1 MDNIEHLF
9 LLTGVLLGLSV
20 LATLVSARSG
30 IPILLIFLL
39 LGMLA
44 GESGPG
50 GIQFESY
57 SLAYSVGN
65 LALAIILLD
74 GGMRT
79 RMDTFRVGLKPA
91 LSLATLGVVITSGI
105 TGLLAVYILDL
116 GWLQGLLLG
125 AIVGSTD
132 AAAVFSLLGGRG
144 MQLNQRVGAS
154 LEIESGTND
163 PMAIFL
169 TLTLIAL
176 ITGEMNSMGD
186 ALLFLLTQLGVG
198 ALAGLLG
205 GRLLVQLIRR
215 IHLVSGLYPLLVFG
229 FGLTLF
235 GLTALLEGSGFLA
248 VYLAGLVLGNS
259 RLRNLESILPV
270 FDGLAWLSQ
279 IGLFLVLGLLI
290 SPTDM
295 WAMALPASLIALAMI
310 FVARPL
316 AVLASLLPFFRFNVR
331 ELGFISWVGLRGA
344 VPIVLAIFPLMAG
357 IEEGGLLFNVAF
369 FVVLFSLLVQG
380 STLSPVARWLEV
392 EVPPVPAPKRR
403 SMLGIFKEDDFEMF
417 LYRVES
423 QSLDGVVVRQLTFPP
438 HCRVAA
444 VFRDENLLP
453 ASGSTRLAMNDMLC
467 VIGRSTHLKTL
478 NNMFGGDLEAAR
490 EKARTFF
497 GDFILDA
504 DARMGDVALMYG
516 VDVPAAEQDLTL
528 GDFML
533 AHNSGHPV
541 VGDHFV
547 RYGMIWT
554 VADVDGDRVLKVG
567 LREYEPA

>member
-9 LLTGVLLGLSV
+9 LLAGVLLCLSV

-30 IPILLIFLL
+30 IPILLIFLVI
-39 LGMLA
+39 GMLA

-50 GIQFESY
+50 GIRFESY

-79 RMDTFRVGLKPA
+79 RMETFRVGLKPA
-91 LSLATLGVVITSGI
+91 LSLATLGVLITSGI
-105 TGLLAVYILDL
+105 TGVLAVYILDL

-176 ITGEMNSMGD
+176 ITGEMSGPGE
-186 ALLFLLTQLGVG
+186 ALLFLLSQLGIG

-205 GRLLVQLIRR
+205 GQLLVQLIRR
-215 IHLVSGLYPLLVFG
+215 ISLASGLYPLLVTG

-235 GLTALLEGSGFLA
+235 AVTALLQGSGFLA

-310 FVARPL
+310 FIARPV
-316 AVLASLLPFFRFNVR
+316 AVLASLLPFFRFNAR

-357 IEEGGLLFNVAF
+357 IEEGGMLFNVAF
-369 FVVLFSLLVQG
+369 FVVLISLLVQG
-380 STLSPVARWLEV
+380 SSLPPMARWLEV
-392 EVPPVPAPKRR
+392 EVPPEPAPKRR

-417 LYRVES
+417 LYQVES
-423 QSLDGVVVRQLTFPP
+423 QSLDGIVVRQLTFPP

-444 VFRDENLLP
+444 VFRGEHLLP
-453 ASGSTRLAMNDMLC
+453 ASGSTRLAMNDVLC

-478 NNMFGGDLEAAR
+478 NNMFGGDLDVAR
-490 EKARTFF
+490 EKARAFF

-516 VDVPAAEQDLTL
+516 VDVSAAEMNMTL
-528 GDFML
+528 GEFML
-533 AHNSGHPV
+533 TYSSGHPV
-541 VGDHFV
+541 VGDHFE
-547 RYGMIWT
+547 RYGMVWT
-554 VADVDGDRVLKVG
+554 VADVDGDRVLKAG
-567 LREYEPA
+567 LREFEAG

>member
-438 HCRVAA
+438 HCR
-444 VFRDENLLP
+444 
-453 ASGSTRLAMNDMLC
+453 
-467 VIGRSTHLKTL
+467 
-478 NNMFGGDLEAAR
+478 GG
-490 EKARTFF
+490 
-497 GDFILDA
+497 GGIP
-504 DARMGDVALMYG
+504 G
-516 VDVPAAEQDLTL
+516 
-528 GDFML
+528 
-533 AHNSGHPV
+533 
-541 VGDHFV
+541 
-547 RYGMIWT
+547 
-554 VADVDGDRVLKVG
+554 
-567 LREYEPA
+567 